1 MMTNNDNKQKL
12 QEKIGKALGLRM
24 AAQKAV
30 EKLGSKRLL
39 DKGGMKAK
47 LEKMRNQATDED
59 ISW

>member
-12 QEKIGKALGLRM
+12 QEKIGKALGLKM
-24 AAQKAV
+24 GAQKAV